1 MNNVSNVH
9 LGLLIHR
16 VTLSIFMMT
25 HGWPK
30 FLRLFEAEIRF
41 GDPIGIGVLPS
52 LILVVIGELVAP
64 LCIVIGFKVR
74 WASAFPIATMV
85 VAAFVAHADDPFATK
100 EKALLFLLGFV
111 LIAICGSGKYA
122 LDNRLGKKI

>member
-1 MNNVSNVH
+1 MNNTNVN

-16 VTLSIFMMT
+16 VTLSFFMTT

-30 FLRLFEAEIRF
+30 FLRFFDEEIRF

-52 LILVVIGELVAP
+52 LVLVVIGELVAP
-64 LCIVIGFKVR
+64 LAIIIGFKAR
-74 WASAFPIATMV
+74 WASAFPIATML

-111 LIAICGSGKYA
+111 VIAVCGPGKYA
-122 LDNRLGKKI
+122 LDERLSKKI